1 MPQAAGKPTSEVKQ
15 FSQRFKTLHSNA
27 WQPKL
32 SKGVVNYH
40 LYS

>member
-1 MPQAAGKPTSEVKQ
+1 MPQAAEKLIDEMRQ

-32 SKGVVNYH
+32 SKGDVCYY